1 MYFCTFKAND
11 QLPNHG
17 INFCPRFKR
26 RDVILLPNNVPKE
39 MVFEVD
45 NLPHPQAGHT
55 GFQCI
60 TNIEDAKMLVPARVE
75 SSRYIVCEK
84 TIVSTLQ
91 FIRFVLD
98 NYQRHVHSL
107 LCDLSCFLSLLR

>member
-1 MYFCTFKAND
+1 
-11 QLPNHG
+11 
-17 INFCPRFKR
+17 
-26 RDVILLPNNVPKE
+26 

-75 SSRYIVCEK
+75 SNRYIVCEK
-84 TIVSTLQ
+84 RIVSKPIVYSRRAQ
-91 FIRFVLD
+91 EM
-98 NYQRHVHSL
+98 Q
-107 LCDLSCFLSLLR
+107 